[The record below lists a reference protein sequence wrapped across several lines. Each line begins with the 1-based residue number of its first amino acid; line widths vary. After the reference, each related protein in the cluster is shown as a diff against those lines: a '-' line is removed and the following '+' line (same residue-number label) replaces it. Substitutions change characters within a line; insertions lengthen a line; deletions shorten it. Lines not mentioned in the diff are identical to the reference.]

1 MYLIRG
7 LAHHSDVLNMLLN
20 LEPPLGF
27 GNKCPKFLAYKRF
40 MKLNM
45 PIDDQSRVHFT
56 TTLFSL
62 IRESLKIKILN
73 LEEATDG
80 QADQAD
86 EELRAI
92 LIKLWSYIDVK
103 KIDLCVPYKYELH
116 GTETK
121 RVMTV
126 GKIYAALLMVG
137 NYRNYKESMNAE
149 KPAIDK
155 IMDAVCQESI
165 IESDE
170 KYYKISFIE

>member
-1 MYLIRG
+1 MLFLSG
-7 LAHHSDVLNMLLN
+7 LAHHSEVLNMLLN

-73 LEEATDG
+73 LEEADDA

-92 LIKLWSYIDVK
+92 LIKLWSYVDI
-103 KIDLCVPYKYELH
+103 KIINLCVPYKHELH
-116 GTETK
+116 GSSSK
-121 RVMTV
+121 RLVTV

-137 NYRNYKESMNAE
+137 NYRNYKESLNGE

-155 IMDAVCQESI
+155 IMDVVCQETMK
-165 IESDE
+165 EENVQE
-170 KYYKISFIE
+170 K